1 MQDNDESPAVR
12 NAREGNFQFL
22 NTDGGF
28 VDSGAWTKEAGWNV
42 GSSQAH
48 NSFYASAGQKIYQN
62 CSISNGDNVRFCI
75 QTVSPGSG
83 FNKFFA
89 YIGGD
94 QSAFQSYPA
103 DLNLVF
109 EAGATDTKIGIK
121 IIGTVGPTSYYFD
134 RLFAW
139 NLEDF
144 PLAGIVLGISPNK
157 TQSISTTPGKVQARC
172 FDFGGTAYILIDQ
185 GIPALV
191 FSIAFWV
198 NADDLTDRN
207 ILLLYTQWNHI
218 AIDADSKII
227 VAQSKAS
234 PGWVLDTDYEVYID
248 NVKTNTLTSGWHFV
262 VINFLNLDLYGFDNP
277 KIAWAGGSGFDQ
289 FDGKLELLEFFS
301 YTLDSNERAFLWND
315 GEGTTELQGE
325 LTTVNIAALAGRANN
340 LLGA

>member
-12 NAREGNFQFL
+12 NAQEGNFQFL

-28 VDSGAWTKEAGWNV
+28 DNSGAWTKEIGWLV
-42 GSSQAH
+42 TGSQAK
-48 NSFYASAGQKIYQN
+48 NSLYQTTNRIYQN
-62 CSISNGDNVRFCI
+62 CSISNGDSIRICL
-75 QTVSPGSG
+75 QTVTPGSG
-83 FNKFFA
+83 FNKFAA
-89 YIGGD
+89 YAGGT
-94 QSAFQSYPA
+94 QSTLPTYPA
-103 DLNLVF
+103 DLNLILA
-109 EAGATDTKIGIK
+109 AGATDTYIGIK
-121 IIGTVGPTSYYFD
+121 IVTTPGMTFYYFD

-139 NLEDF
+139 NLDDF
-144 PLAGIVLGISPNK
+144 PLAGVVQGISPNK

-172 FDFGGTAYILIDQ
+172 FDFNGTSYVLIDQ
-185 GIPALV
+185 DMPGAIL
-191 FSIAFWV
+191 SIAFWV

>member
-12 NAREGNFQFL
+12 NAREGTFQFL

-28 VDSGAWTKEAGWNV
+28 DNSGAWTKESGWLV
-42 GSSQAH
+42 TGSQAKTSLYQTT
-48 NSFYASAGQKIYQN
+48 NRIYQN

-75 QTVSPGSG
+75 QTTSPSSG
-83 FNKFFA
+83 FNKFAA
-89 YIGGD
+89 YVGGT
-94 QSAFQSYPA
+94 QSTLPTNSAY
-103 DLNLVF
+103 LNLILA
-109 EAGATDTKIGIK
+109 AGATDTYIGIK
-121 IIGTVGPTSYYFD
+121 IVTTPGFTVYYFD

-139 NLEDF
+139 NLDDF
-144 PLAGIVLGISPNK
+144 PLAGVVQGISPNK

-185 GIPALV
+185 GMPALV
-191 FSIAFWV
+191 FSVAFWV

-207 ILLLYTQWNHI
+207 ILLLYPSYNHI
-218 AIDADSKII
+218 AINADSKII
-227 VAQSKAS
+227 AAESKAS

-262 VINFLNLDLYGFDNP
+262 VINFLNGNLAIFDDP
-277 KIAWAGGSGFDQ
+277 KIAWGGGGFDS

-325 LTTVNIAALAGRANN
+325 LSTVNIAALAGRANN